1 MKNKNWNGINS
12 ISFQIIALAL
22 VFIAVFSSCK
32 KSDQDLEHEEMLIG
46 RWGPFNEDE
55 ELIANL
61 PIYILNEDNEGY
73 TKMPD
78 HDSKDKMQWEVK
90 SGQLRV
96 YYRRAPSGYVVAYDQ
111 YHQRSVY
118 RLVKVE
124 KNTAKVVMYLY
135 TGFQREFY
143 MRRVDD
149 NNEII

>member
-22 VFIAVFSSCK
+22 VFIAVLSSCK
-32 KSDQDLEHEEMLIG
+32 KSDQDLEYEEMLIG
-46 RWGPFNEDE
+46 RWGPFNEKE

-73 TKMPD
+73 TKMPG
-78 HDSKDKMQWEVK
+78 HDSKDEMQWEVK

-96 YYRRAPSGYVVAYDQ
+96 YYKRAPSGYVVAYDQ

-118 RLVKVE
+118 RLEKVE